1 MTSVKRL
8 FDPQRDHDEQVETHW
23 STVFKTGLR
32 HFNDV
37 YVITLVVI
45 LKQPRITWK
54 ESAKE
59 KFSVS

>member
-8 FDPQRDHDEQVETHW
+8 FDPQRDHDEQVETHR

-32 HFNDV
+32 HLNDV

-45 LKQPRITWK
+45 LKQPRIT
-54 ESAKE
+54 
-59 KFSVS
+59 